1 MFASH
6 KNRGTDMAVSSNSP
20 GPYTAGA
27 AVISVLR
34 RFRDKGLAVPIT
46 ADVLQRAGVSDSL
59 IPRTLQSL
67 QILELIDDTG
77 QPTITLQKMRSVP
90 EADYKA
96 TLAAWI
102 HEVYAEV
109 FQFAD
114 PQTDDAVRVRD
125 AFRTFLPHG
134 QQDRMVSLFL
144 TLCAEAGLAPEAKKP
159 AERKPGT
166 RKPAATRASTGAV
179 AAPRGKK
186 DPQQPAGRANTD
198 NSGAGLHPVL
208 AALLQDIPRSGGWTK
223 PERDKFYVIF
233 GTLLDHYIPIVHES
247 AMDQEDDSDE

>member
-1 MFASH
+1 
-6 KNRGTDMAVSSNSP
+6 MAVSSNSP

-27 AVISVLR
+27 AITTVLR
-34 RFRDKGLAVPIT
+34 RFRDKGLSVPIT
-46 ADVLQRAGVSDSL
+46 ADVLMRAGVSDSL
-59 IPRTLQSL
+59 VPRTLQSL
-67 QILELIDDTG
+67 QILELIDESG
-77 QPTITLQKMRSVP
+77 QPTPTLLKMRSVP

-96 TLAAWI
+96 TLAEWI
-102 HEVYAEV
+102 RAVYAEV

-144 TLCAEAGLAPEAKKP
+144 TLCAEAGLATPEAKKSV
-159 AERKPGT
+159 ERKPGM
-166 RKPAATRASTGAV
+166 RKLAVLRTSPAT
-179 AAPRGKK
+179 AANPRNKK
-186 DPQQPAGRANTD
+186 SAFHQPMVRTTAD

-223 PERDKFYVIF
+223 PARDKFYVIF
-233 GTLLDHYIPIVHES
+233 GTLLDHYIPIVPEGAVS
-247 AMDQEDDSDE
+247 QDDSDE

>member
-1 MFASH
+1 
-6 KNRGTDMAVSSNSP
+6 MAVSSNAP

-34 RFRDKGLAVPIT
+34 RFRDKGLTVPIT

-59 IPRTLQSL
+59 VPRTLQSL

-77 QPTITLQKMRSVP
+77 QPMPMLQKMRSVP

-96 TLAAWI
+96 TLAEWI
-102 HEVYAEV
+102 RAVYAEV

-134 QQDRMVSLFL
+134 QQDRMVALFL
-144 TLCAEAGLAPEAKKP
+144 ALCAEAGLAPEAKKP
-159 AERKPGT
+159 AERKPGM
-166 RKPAATRASTGAV
+166 RKVVGTRASTGA
-179 AAPRGKK
+179 AASLRSKK
-186 DPQQPAGRANTD
+186 DALPTGRTGAD

-208 AALLQDIPRSGGWTK
+208 SALLQDIPRSGGWTK
-223 PERDKFYVIF
+223 PARDKFYVIF
-233 GTLLDHYIPIVHES
+233 GTLLDHYIPIVQES
-247 AMDQEDDSDE
+247 ALNQEDDSDE